1 MKTILKQA
9 MIVIVV
15 MTIGTLMYTG
25 VTTVIAQIAF
35 HNQANG
41 SLIEN
46 HGVTTGSKLVA
57 DGTMQAN
64 RFIGRPI
71 GATNLSQTSSKE
83 AALVAKRVTE
93 IQKLDPNN
101 HQSIPVDLVT
111 ASASGTD
118 PYISM
123 AAAQYQVKRLA
134 AANHVS
140 TSTIEHVI
148 NISKTSS
155 IANLLGTPAVNVM
168 IANQELTRLDK

>member
-15 MTIGTLMYTG
+15 MTIGTLIYTG

-71 GATNLSQTSSKE
+71 GATNLSQTGSKE

-140 TSTIEHVI
+140 TIEHVI